1 MKTILQLIDLRFI
14 VRLITIAFLGM
25 QIGILVIFLAANQM
39 KEASTA
45 FALAAWMLLALLFET
60 KAHNLQEEKERLVE
74 FLNTLPVESEGGEA

>member
-25 QIGILVIFLAANQM
+25 QIGILIIFLAANQM

-60 KAHNLQEEKERLVE
+60 KAHNLQEAKERLVE

>member
-25 QIGILVIFLAANQM
+25 QSGILIIFLAANQM

-60 KAHNLQEEKERLVE
+60 KAHNLQEEKERLVK
-74 FLNTLPVESEGGEA
+74 FLNTPPVESEGGEA